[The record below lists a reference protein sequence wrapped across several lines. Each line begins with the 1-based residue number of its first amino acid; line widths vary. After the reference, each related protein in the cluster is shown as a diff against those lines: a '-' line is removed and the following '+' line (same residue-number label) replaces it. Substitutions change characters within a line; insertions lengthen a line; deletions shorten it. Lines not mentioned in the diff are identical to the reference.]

1 VRLLSPGPAF
11 LGILRELVDTSGA
24 SGNLIFDAQIAAVC
38 LEHGA
43 RTLLT
48 EDRDYARFPGLAAT
62 TLDRL

>member
-1 VRLLSPGPAF
+1 MRLLSPGPAF
-11 LGILRELVDTSGA
+11 VDILRDLVDASGA

-48 EDRDYARFPGLAAT
+48 EDRDYARFPGIAVR
-62 TLDRL
+62 TLDR